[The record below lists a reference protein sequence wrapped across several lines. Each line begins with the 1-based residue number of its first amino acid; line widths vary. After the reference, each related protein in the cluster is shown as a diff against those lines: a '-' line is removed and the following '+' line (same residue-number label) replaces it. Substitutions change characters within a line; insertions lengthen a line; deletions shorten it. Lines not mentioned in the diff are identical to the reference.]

1 MNGSSVS
8 RIVLGWVALYT
19 RGLPAEARLAR
30 RDEIES
36 DLWSQREEARS
47 ICRSSVSLAVE
58 ILARLVM
65 GMAADVAWR
74 LELGQRA
81 KPPIERHSDRG
92 TRFVAV
98 LAIIGGIAWA
108 IAVADWAITAAT
120 VPGVKIWEVPLL
132 AVAGQV
138 GLVALSFSLGGLG
151 YILLSRYDA
160 SVGLIAMLGASC
172 GFMTVLGS
180 PQMAVFLPVGSVVT
194 MLSLPRIH
202 ALGWPL
208 ALVHAGAAPG
218 IFVGMAAYNDD
229 SLVGIAS
236 VLVLSYCATW
246 VAIGLEVLG
255 GLPRARPA
263 THPSRDAGAAAHH
276 SSVPRGS
283 RLLGTARGAVPPI
296 DRIGWE
302 RTSTGSRASVA
313 VGHAGW

>member
-1 MNGSSVS
+1 MNGSLVS

-19 RGLPAEARLAR
+19 RGLPAAARLAR

-74 LELGQRA
+74 LELRQEA

-98 LAIIGGIAWA
+98 LAIIGGSAWA
-108 IAVADWAITAAT
+108 IAVADWAVTAAT
-120 VPGVKIWEVPLL
+120 DPGVKIWELPLL
-132 AVAGQV
+132 AVAGQT
-138 GLVALSFSLGGLG
+138 GLVTLSLSLGGLG
-151 YILLSRYDA
+151 YVLLSRYDA
-160 SVGLIAMLGASC
+160 SVGLIAILGACC
-172 GFMTVLGS
+172 GFMGALGAPS
-180 PQMAVFLPVGSVVT
+180 VIVFLPVGSVVT
-194 MLSLPRIH
+194 MLALPRIH

-208 ALVHAGAAPG
+208 ALAHASGAPG
-218 IFVGMAAYNDD
+218 ILLGMAAYNDD
-229 SLVGIAS
+229 SLIGIAS
-236 VLVLSYCATW
+236 VLVFIYCATW
-246 VAIGLEVLG
+246 IAIGLELLG
-255 GLPRARPA
+255 GLPQAQPA
-263 THPSRDAGAAAHH
+263 TRASRQTGAAARH

-283 RLLGTARGAVPPI
+283 RLLGTARVAVPPVG
-296 DRIGWE
+296 RIGWE

-313 VGHAGW
+313 AGHAGW